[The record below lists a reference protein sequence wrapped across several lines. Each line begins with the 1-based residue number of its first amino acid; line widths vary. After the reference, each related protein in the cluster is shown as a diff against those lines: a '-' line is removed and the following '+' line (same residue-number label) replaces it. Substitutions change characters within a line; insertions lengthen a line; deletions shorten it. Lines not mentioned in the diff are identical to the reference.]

1 MDHNYWVINP
11 WEYPPTH
18 QPHEGYEQPPPPTQ
32 PFDPH
37 GEGTSS
43 RGGRHSFDPYG
54 VGTSLGGAR
63 EEFEHEHRS
72 DAAGFHY
79 TPQQYYQ
86 ENVAFHQ
93 RTNNALQNTH
103 RWPSLQHLDV
113 GGVALMEPQHNPDL
127 NKHSRGMRTE
137 CPDYGRNIG
146 VPSHGLNDNGKI

>member
-1 MDHNYWVINP
+1 MDHNYRVINP

-43 RGGRHSFDPYG
+43 GGGRHSFDPYG
-54 VGTSLGGAR
+54 AGTSSGGAR
-63 EEFEHEHRS
+63 EEFERGHRS

-93 RTNNALQNTH
+93 RTDNTLQTLINGQAYNT
-103 RWPSLQHLDV
+103 RMWEAQHQWNRNTTQTLTSIQ
-113 GGVALMEPQHNPDL
+113 E
-127 NKHSRGMRTE
+127 
-137 CPDYGRNIG
+137 GR
-146 VPSHGLNDNGKI
+146 KILGYIRMD